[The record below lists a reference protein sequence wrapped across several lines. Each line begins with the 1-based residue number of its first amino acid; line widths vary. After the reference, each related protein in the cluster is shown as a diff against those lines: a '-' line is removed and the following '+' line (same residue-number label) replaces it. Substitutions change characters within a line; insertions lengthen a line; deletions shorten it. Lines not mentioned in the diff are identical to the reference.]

1 MRTSINLITYVSA
14 IQFALISCSSQNA
27 APTSN
32 TQINTTPAAIPVKTS
47 TSNTKYVYP
56 PQAIS
61 NYIDVCTKGGGTKKS
76 CSCFISKAQNI
87 YPLETLIKINNDS
100 AGGKPYPKDID
111 GIIKSCDDKVA
122 VVPETKT
129 PVVSTQQNSASS
141 IASQCSQLSPIVF
154 TNPPPSIG
162 DSAFNFYKEQV
173 NKLQQISISD
183 PKLKAIQ
190 ARLIERYQY
199 AAGMSDP
206 LNKDR
211 AKKMQNYSFND
222 DLSTLKD
229 FAALCRN

>member
-1 MRTSINLITYVSA
+1 MSTSINLIIYVSA

-27 APTSN
+27 APISN
-32 TQINTTPAAIPVKTS
+32 TQISTTPAAILVKTS

-61 NYIDVCTKGGGTKKS
+61 NYVDVCTRAGDTKKS
-76 CSCFISKAQNI
+76 CNCVISKAQDI
-87 YPLETLIKINNDS
+87 YPLEKLVQISNDS
-100 AGGKPYPKDID
+100 ALGKTPPKDID
-111 GIIKSCDDKVA
+111 QIYKSCQEKVA

-154 TNPPPSIG
+154 TNPPPSSG

>member
-1 MRTSINLITYVSA
+1 MRTSINLIIYIFA
-14 IQFALISCSSQNA
+14 IQFVLTSCSSQNA
-27 APTSN
+27 ASTSN
-32 TQINTTPAAIPVKTS
+32 IPINTTPVAAPVNTS

-56 PQAIS
+56 PEAIS
-61 NYIDVCTKGGGTKKS
+61 SYIDVCTKGGGTNKS

-87 YPLETLIKINNDS
+87 YPLEKLVKINNDS
-100 AGGKPYPKDID
+100 AGGKSYPRDID
-111 GIIKSCDDKVA
+111 EIIKSCNDKVA
-122 VVPETKT
+122 VAPEKKT
-129 PVVSTQQNSASS
+129 SVVSIKQNSASS
-141 IASQCSQLSPIVF
+141 IASQCSQMSPIVF
-154 TNPPPSIG
+154 TNPPNG
-162 DSAFNFYKEQV
+162 DSAFNFYKEQT

-206 LNKDR
+206 LNKER

-229 FAALCRN
+229 FAALCRK